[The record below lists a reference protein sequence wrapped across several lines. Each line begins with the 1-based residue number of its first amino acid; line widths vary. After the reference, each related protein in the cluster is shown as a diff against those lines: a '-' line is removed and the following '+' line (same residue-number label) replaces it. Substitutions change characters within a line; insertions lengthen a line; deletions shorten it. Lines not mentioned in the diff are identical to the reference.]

1 MYFLLYFRPQFKPLR
16 EIEGKPRSAAF
27 CIPLPICG
35 NTQGVSIRA
44 LGDDFAPGA
53 QLADGE
59 TMPEPVLTVENLTKS
74 YPAGGKL
81 LPALFPRMKAPR
93 FTALSGVSFSL
104 MPGETLG
111 VLGVNGAGKS
121 TLLKLVAGVSGPTA
135 GRVKVNGSVG
145 ALLELGA
152 GFFPEYTGRE
162 NALLALR
169 MAGMTAQGAKAILP
183 EIQEFAGIGA
193 FFERPVKTYSS
204 GMFVRLAFSVA
215 TAKRPDLLLIDEALS
230 VGDLFFQAKC
240 ITRMKEMLSKNTA
253 LLFVSHDMAAIK
265 SVCSRCLLLN
275 GGKVEAIGDTEE
287 ITARYFSLKVS
298 AEQPAAAPKPETEQ
312 EFDHRAGAGRLGDG
326 RARFTAVFLENE
338 RGERVDTLA
347 FGEVYTLVMQ
357 VKVFADLPEVVLGYH
372 IQTGSGADAV
382 YCDTAIE
389 GKNPKG
395 WKAGETHEVRFKFCA
410 RLGEG
415 SHNVVAACS
424 VPLDME
430 QGAAEFCDHVLHAF
444 QFTVLRRPEAK
455 VYGLTSWQNEV
466 TIT

>member
-1 MYFLLYFRPQFKPLR
+1 
-16 EIEGKPRSAAF
+16 
-27 CIPLPICG
+27 
-35 NTQGVSIRA
+35 
-44 LGDDFAPGA
+44 
-53 QLADGE
+53 
-59 TMPEPVLTVENLTKS
+59 MPEPVLTAENLTKS

-121 TLLKLVAGVSGPTA
+121 TLLKLVAGVSGPTS
-135 GRVKVNGSVG
+135 GSVRVNGSIG

-162 NALLALR
+162 NARLALR
-169 MAGMTAQGAKAILP
+169 MAGMTAAEAKDALP
-183 EIQEFAGIGA
+183 QIQAFAGIGE
-193 FFERPVKTYSS
+193 FFERPVRTYSS

-215 TAKRPDLLLIDEALS
+215 TARRPDLLLIDEALS

-240 ITRMKEMLSKNTA
+240 ITRMKEMLAKNTS

-265 SVCSRCLLLN
+265 SVCARCLLLN
-275 GGKVEAIGDTEE
+275 GGKMEAIGETEE
-287 ITARYFSLKVS
+287 IASRYFSLKIS
-298 AEQPAAAPKPETEQ
+298 AEQPAAAAKPETDKDFES
-312 EFDHRAGAGRLGDG
+312 RADAGRLGDG
-326 RARFTAVFLENE
+326 RARFSAVFIENE
-338 RGERVDTLA
+338 RGERVDTLEFSA
-347 FGEVYTLVMQ
+347 LYTLVMQ
-357 VKVFADLPEVVLGYH
+357 VQVFSDLSEVVLGYH

-389 GKNPKG
+389 GKNAKN
-395 WKAGETHEVRFKFCA
+395 WKAGETHEARFRFSA

-430 QGAAEFCDHVLHAF
+430 QGAAEFCDHVLHAA

-455 VYGLTSWQNEV
+455 IYGLTSWQNEV
-466 TIT
+466 NIT

>member
-1 MYFLLYFRPQFKPLR
+1 M
-16 EIEGKPRSAAF
+16 
-27 CIPLPICG
+27 
-35 NTQGVSIRA
+35 
-44 LGDDFAPGA
+44 
-53 QLADGE
+53 
-59 TMPEPVLTVENLTKS
+59 
-74 YPAGGKL
+74 
-81 LPALFPRMKAPR
+81 
-93 FTALSGVSFSL
+93 
-104 MPGETLG
+104 
-111 VLGVNGAGKS
+111 LGVNGAGKS

>member
-1 MYFLLYFRPQFKPLR
+1 
-16 EIEGKPRSAAF
+16 
-27 CIPLPICG
+27 
-35 NTQGVSIRA
+35 
-44 LGDDFAPGA
+44 
-53 QLADGE
+53 
-59 TMPEPVLTVENLTKS
+59 MPEPVLTVEHLTKS
-74 YPAGGKL
+74 YPAGGRL

-93 FTALSGVSFSL
+93 FTALSDVSFSL

-121 TLLKLVAGVSGPTA
+121 TLLKLIAGVSGPTSGKVA
-135 GRVKVNGSVG
+135 VNGTVG

-169 MAGMTAQGAKAILP
+169 MAGMTAKEAKEALP
-183 EIQEFAGIGA
+183 EIQAFADIGA
-193 FFERPVKTYSS
+193 FFDRPVKTYSS

-240 ITRMKEMLSKNTA
+240 ITRMKEMLKAGTA
-253 LLFVSHDMAAIK
+253 LVFVSHDMAAVK
-265 SVCSRCLLLN
+265 SVCRRCLLLN
-275 GGKVEAIGDTEE
+275 GGRMEAIGPTEE
-287 ITARYFSLKVS
+287 ITERYFSLKIA
-298 AEQPAAAPKPETEQ
+298 AEQPAAVPKPEADKDFES
-312 EFDHRAGAGRLGDG
+312 RAGAGRLGDG
-326 RARFTAVFLENE
+326 RARFTAVFLENG

-347 FGEVYTLVMQ
+347 FGEYYTLVMQ
-357 VKVFADLPEVVLGYH
+357 VKVFSDLPEVVLGYH
-372 IQTGSGADAV
+372 IQTGAGTDAV

-389 GKNPKG
+389 GKNPKN
-395 WKAGETHEVRFKFCA
+395 WKAGETHEARFTFCA

-430 QGAAEFCDHVLHAF
+430 QGAAEFCDHVLHAL

-455 VYGLTSWQNEV
+455 IYGLTSWPNEV

>member
-1 MYFLLYFRPQFKPLR
+1 
-16 EIEGKPRSAAF
+16 
-27 CIPLPICG
+27 
-35 NTQGVSIRA
+35 
-44 LGDDFAPGA
+44 
-53 QLADGE
+53 
-59 TMPEPVLTVENLTKS
+59 MPEPVLTVENLTKS
-74 YPAGGKL
+74 YPAKNKL

-93 FTALSGVSFSL
+93 FTALSDVSLTL

-121 TLLKLVAGVSGPTA
+121 TLLKLVAGVSGPTS
-135 GRVKVNGSVG
+135 GKVTVNGTIG

-169 MAGMTAQGAKAILP
+169 MAGMSAREAKETLP
-183 EIQEFAGIGA
+183 EIQAFADIGD
-193 FFERPVKTYSS
+193 FFDRPVKTYSS

-215 TAKRPDLLLIDEALS
+215 TARRPDLLLIDEALS

-240 ITRMKEMLSKNTA
+240 ITRMKEMLKANTA
-253 LLFVSHDMAAIK
+253 LLFVSHDMAAVK
-265 SVCSRCLLLN
+265 SVCQRCMLLN
-275 GGKVEAIGDTEE
+275 GGKMEAIGDTEE
-287 ITARYFSLKVS
+287 VTARYFSLKIA
-298 AEQPAAAPKPETEQ
+298 AEQPAAAPSPEQDRDFEN
-312 EFDHRAGAGRLGDG
+312 RAGAGRLGDG
-326 RARFTAVFLENE
+326 RARFTTVFLENE

-347 FGEVYTLVMQ
+347 FGERYTLVMRVQ
-357 VKVFADLPEVVLGYH
+357 VFADLPEVVLGYH
-372 IQTGSGADAV
+372 IQTGAGADAV

-389 GKNPKG
+389 GKNPTN
-395 WKAGETHEVRFKFCA
+395 WKAGETHEVRFTFCA

-430 QGAAEFCDHVLHAF
+430 QGAAEFCDHVLHAL

>member
-1 MYFLLYFRPQFKPLR
+1 
-16 EIEGKPRSAAF
+16 
-27 CIPLPICG
+27 
-35 NTQGVSIRA
+35 
-44 LGDDFAPGA
+44 
-53 QLADGE
+53 
-59 TMPEPVLTVENLTKS
+59 MPEPVLTAENLTKS

-81 LPALFPRMKAPR
+81 LPALFPQMKAPR

-121 TLLKLVAGVSGPTA
+121 TLLKLVAGVSGPTS
-135 GRVKVNGSVG
+135 GSVRVNGSIG

-162 NALLALR
+162 NARLALR
-169 MAGMTAQGAKAILP
+169 MAGMTEQQAKDALP
-183 EIQEFAGIGA
+183 EIQAFAGIGE
-193 FFERPVKTYSS
+193 FFERPVRTYSS

-215 TAKRPDLLLIDEALS
+215 TARRPDLLLIDEALS

-240 ITRMKEMLSKNTA
+240 ITRMKEMLKKNTA

-265 SVCSRCLLLN
+265 SVCARCMLLN
-275 GGKVEAIGDTEE
+275 GGKMEAIGETEE
-287 ITARYFSLKVS
+287 IASRYFSLKIS
-298 AEQPAAAPKPETEQ
+298 AEQPAAAAKPETDKD
-312 EFDHRAGAGRLGDG
+312 FAHRADAGRLGDG
-326 RARFTAVFLENE
+326 RARFIAVFIENE
-338 RGERVDTLA
+338 GGKRVDTLEFSA
-347 FGEVYTLVMQ
+347 LYTLVMRIR
-357 VKVFADLPEVVLGYH
+357 VFSDLNEVVLGYH

-389 GKNPKG
+389 GKNPKN
-395 WKAGETHEVRFKFCA
+395 WKAGETREARFKFSA

-430 QGAAEFCDHVLHAF
+430 QGAAEFCDHVLHAA

-466 TIT
+466 IIT

>member
-1 MYFLLYFRPQFKPLR
+1 
-16 EIEGKPRSAAF
+16 
-27 CIPLPICG
+27 
-35 NTQGVSIRA
+35 
-44 LGDDFAPGA
+44 
-53 QLADGE
+53 
-59 TMPEPVLTVENLTKS
+59 MPEPVLTAENLTKS

-121 TLLKLVAGVSGPTA
+121 TLLKLVAGVSGPTS
-135 GRVKVNGSVG
+135 GSVRVNGSIG

-169 MAGMTAQGAKAILP
+169 MAGMTAAEAKDALP
-183 EIQEFAGIGA
+183 QIQAFAGIGE
-193 FFERPVKTYSS
+193 FFERPVRTYSS

-215 TAKRPDLLLIDEALS
+215 TARRPDLLLIDEALS

-240 ITRMKEMLSKNTA
+240 ITRMKEMLAKNTS

-265 SVCSRCLLLN
+265 SVCARCMLLN
-275 GGKVEAIGDTEE
+275 GGKMEAIGETEE
-287 ITARYFSLKVS
+287 IASRYFSLKIS
-298 AEQPAAAPKPETEQ
+298 AEQPAAAAKPETDKDFES
-312 EFDHRAGAGRLGDG
+312 RADAGRLGDG
-326 RARFTAVFLENE
+326 RARFSAVFIENE
-338 RGERVDTLA
+338 RGERVDTLEFSA
-347 FGEVYTLVMQ
+347 LYTLVMQ
-357 VKVFADLPEVVLGYH
+357 VQVFSDLPEVVLGYH

-389 GKNPKG
+389 GKNPKN
-395 WKAGETHEVRFKFCA
+395 WKAGETHEARFKFSA

-430 QGAAEFCDHVLHAF
+430 QGAAEFCDHVLHAA

-455 VYGLTSWQNEV
+455 IYGLTSWQNEV
-466 TIT
+466 NIT